1 MNGIQ
6 NIEFEHP
13 WILTGILLLPLLY
26 LWVNSLQKKTIPF
39 LPVSVTD
46 NAVSVPT
53 FKIKLYKLLPF
64 LKVFSIAL
72 LIIALS
78 GPKLIL
84 KEQSVNAEGID
95 IILAMDVSISMLALD
110 FEPNRLEAGKKLAK
124 EFISKRK
131 YDRIGLVIFSGESFT
146 ISPVTTDFELLK
158 TYIDQIQ
165 TGILEPGTAIGNGLA
180 SAINRLKDSESKSKV
195 IILLT
200 DGMNNAGYV
209 DPLTTIDMATEFK
222 IKIYTIGIGTN
233 GYVEAP
239 VDFFGK
245 LVYDKVMVE
254 IDEDLLKNI
263 AESTGGNYYRATDN
277 DKLKEIYNEIDKL
290 EKTKLEV
297 SVFRRQSE
305 EFRLFAIFSVFILIM
320 VFILENTFLKTLP

>member
-1 MNGIQ
+1 M
-6 NIEFEHP
+6 
-13 WILTGILLLPLLY
+13 
-26 LWVNSLQKKTIPF
+26 
-39 LPVSVTD
+39 
-46 NAVSVPT
+46 
-53 FKIKLYKLLPF
+53 
-64 LKVFSIAL
+64 
-72 LIIALS
+72 
-78 GPKLIL
+78 
-84 KEQSVNAEGID
+84 
-95 IILAMDVSISMLALD
+95 
-110 FEPNRLEAGKKLAK
+110 
-124 EFISKRK
+124 
-131 YDRIGLVIFSGESFT
+131 
-146 ISPVTTDFELLK
+146 SPVTTDFELIK

-200 DGMNNAGYV
+200 DGVNNAGYV
-209 DPLTTIDMATEFK
+209 DPLTAIEMAKKFN
-222 IKIYTIGIGTN
+222 IKIYSVGIGTN

-263 AESTGGNYYRATDN
+263 AGSTGGNYYRATDN

-305 EFRLFAIFSVFILIM
+305 EFRLFAIFSVFILIL
-320 VFILENTFLKTLP
+320 VFILENTYLKTLP